1 MKDEIWHK
9 FGIYIRRRLPRR
21 INLNPHLRYGRTY
34 SLLKTLRKNRPPLRR
49 PQSKP
54 WELVPGSLQRPIA
67 VAVQAKPSQELVI
80 HLPGSLTWVQLEK
93 EDAVDQWSVGI
104 AGNDSKEWGDA
115 VSKLQ
120 QLMREIRFALDILPG
135 DMSCSQPK
143 LEGSTIF
150 FNRKRFTKKS
160 VAEKY
165 YEGQEISYSCGGN
178 VVLQSRTPIALN
190 ALGLNRLASV
200 PLSDFKVGY
209 LVDVGFMV
217 KVFKYDKTFIKFDL
231 AELVLLQA
239 SPRMETPRV
248 DMKPALRRANA
259 EEEEQGFSDSDDSDM
274 NMHI

>member
-1 MKDEIWHK
+1 MKAKK
-9 FGIYIRRRLPRR
+9 FP
-21 INLNPHLRYGRTY
+21 
-34 SLLKTLRKNRPPLRR
+34 TL
-49 PQSKP
+49 
-54 WELVPGSLQRPIA
+54 V
-67 VAVQAKPSQELVI
+67 
-80 HLPGSLTWVQLEK
+80 
-93 EDAVDQWSVGI
+93 
-104 AGNDSKEWGDA
+104 
-115 VSKLQ
+115 
-120 QLMREIRFALDILPG
+120 
-135 DMSCSQPK
+135 
-143 LEGSTIF
+143 EG
-150 FNRKRFTKKS
+150 
-160 VAEKY
+160 
-165 YEGQEISYSCGGN
+165 
-178 VVLQSRTPIALN
+178 TPIALN